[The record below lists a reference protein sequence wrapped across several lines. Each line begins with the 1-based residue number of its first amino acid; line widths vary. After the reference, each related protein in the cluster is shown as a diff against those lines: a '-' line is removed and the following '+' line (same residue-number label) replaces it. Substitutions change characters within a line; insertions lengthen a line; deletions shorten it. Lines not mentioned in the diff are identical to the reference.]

1 MTLAPIAELARRHG
15 IALPGGEEGETL
27 ATRARPVLTALGVD
41 IGSDEAIALALAVS
55 RHVEPPQLR
64 APPAGRCYLPDWLV
78 ENRAWGISVQLYEL
92 RSGRNWGIGDFDD
105 LATLCRIAAGAGAD
119 FVGTNPLHAL
129 FLSEPNRC
137 SPFSPSSRQ
146 FLNPLYIAVDQVP
159 GFVMDEAV
167 ADAAR
172 LLRAT
177 PHIDFVGVAKLKLD
191 VLRSLWTHWRQDEPA
206 TGPFSSQA
214 FSAFRALGGEA
225 LHGHAVFEALSAEM
239 VAAGFGSGWLDWPET
254 FRSARGAA
262 VLRFVDDRDDEVRFH
277 AWLQWIAHVQLE
289 QAAAAASAAGLRI
302 GLYLDLAVGEAPD
315 GSATWSDPGRSIPGM
330 SIGAPPDMFTIDGQ
344 DWGLSPISPLAM
356 RKSGFADFRATN
368 DALMRHAGALRIDH
382 VMALWQLFLV
392 PEAGS
397 PADGAYVRYPVED
410 LVGILA
416 EQSRL
421 HRTIV
426 IGEDL
431 GHVPPGFRDVM
442 LEAGILSYRIVYFEK
457 AGDAFIAS
465 QEYPR
470 LALACLSTHDMPT
483 LTGWWL
489 GDDIGLRLAH
499 GLIDA
504 DAAGDQR
511 RERVADRAALID
523 LLDGE
528 GVLDAPSLSS
538 ADPAPD
544 MQTMLPENL
553 AVAAH
558 RFVARTRSVL
568 ASVRFADLTGER
580 AQTNL
585 PGTID
590 AHPNW
595 RVKSS
600 VTLEELPATALFR
613 SITTAMTAERPRS

>member
-27 ATRARPVLTALGVD
+27 ATRARPVLTALGVE
-41 IGSDEAIALALAVS
+41 IGSDEAISSALAVS
-55 RHVEPPQLR
+55 RDVEPPQLR
-64 APPAGRCYLPDWLV
+64 APPAARCYLPDWLV

-105 LATLCRIAAGAGAD
+105 LATLCRIAADAGAD

-206 TGPFSSQA
+206 SGPFSSQA

-239 VAAGFGSGWLDWPET
+239 VAAGFGSGWLDWPEA
-254 FRSARGAA
+254 FRSAHGAA

-277 AWLQWIAHVQLE
+277 AWLQWIAHAQLE

-302 GLYLDLAVGEAPD
+302 GLYLDLAVGESPD
-315 GSATWSDPGRSIPGM
+315 GSATWSDPGHSIPGM

-344 DWGLSPISPLAM
+344 DWGLAPVSPLAM
-356 RKSGFADFRATN
+356 MKSCFADFRATN
-368 DALMRHAGALRIDH
+368 EALMRHAGALRIDH

-410 LVGILA
+410 LLGILA
-416 EQSRL
+416 EQSRR

-431 GHVPPGFRDVM
+431 GHVPPGFRNVM
-442 LEAGILSYRIVYFEK
+442 LGAGILSYRIVYFEK

-504 DAAGDQR
+504 DAAGEQR

-523 LLDGE
+523 LLVGE
-528 GVLDAPSLSS
+528 GVLDASPLSS

-558 RFVARTRSVL
+558 RFVARTRSAL

-600 VTLEELPATALFR
+600 VTLEELPTTALFR
-613 SITTAMTAERPRS
+613 SITTAMAAERPRT